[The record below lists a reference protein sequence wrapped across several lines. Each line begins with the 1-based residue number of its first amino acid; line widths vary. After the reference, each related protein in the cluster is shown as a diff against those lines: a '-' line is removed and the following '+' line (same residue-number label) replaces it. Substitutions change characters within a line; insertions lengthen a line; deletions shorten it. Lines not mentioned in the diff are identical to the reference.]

1 MLVLD
6 ASAAVELVLET
17 PQGRAVAARLTEE
30 TGPLHAPHLLDVEV
44 LSALR
49 RLVRTKDLA
58 RPAAESALAHF
69 RLLPIVRYPH
79 SYLLDRAWQLRA
91 SVSAYDA
98 MYVALAEALGAPV
111 LTCESRLAN
120 AHGHLAEVVLVKG
133 ESSHEE
139 GV

>member
-49 RLVRTKDLA
+49 RLARTKDVSRA
-58 RPAAESALAHF
+58 AAERALVHF
-69 RLLPIVRYPH
+69 GLLPIVRYPH
-79 SYLLDRAWQLRA
+79 SYLLERAWQLRA

-98 MYVALAEALGAPV
+98 MYVALAEALGAPIV
-111 LTCESRLAN
+111 TCERRLAR
-120 AHGHLAEVVLVKG
+120 AHGHRAEVVVVA
-133 ESSHEE
+133 S
-139 GV
+139 